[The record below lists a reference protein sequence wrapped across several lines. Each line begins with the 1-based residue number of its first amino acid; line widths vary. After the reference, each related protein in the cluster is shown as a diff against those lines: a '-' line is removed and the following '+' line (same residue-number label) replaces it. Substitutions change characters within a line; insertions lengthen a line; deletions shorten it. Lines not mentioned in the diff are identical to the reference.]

1 MDAPVPVTV
10 AIADDHTLV
19 RRGLRVMLAAEP
31 DIDVVAEAE
40 NGLQAVDAVRR
51 TRPDVIVMDVQ
62 MPELD
67 GIEATERIVAMGAAT
82 RVLVVTT
89 FDLDEYVFSALR
101 AGAAGFLLKEAK
113 PSELAG
119 AVRTVAA
126 GDGLLAPRVTR
137 RLVEHFADRPAPGAA
152 APAAL
157 EQLSHRELEVLRL
170 IARGMSNAEIAAE
183 LFLSDKTVKSH
194 VTRVL
199 AKLGLTSRSQA
210 VVWAYESGVVRVGEA
225 APVTG

>member
-1 MDAPVPVTV
+1 VETPPPVTV
-10 AIADDHTLV
+10 AIADDHELV
-19 RRGLRVMLAAEP
+19 RRGLRVMLDAEP
-31 DIDVVAEAE
+31 DLTVVAEAE
-40 NGLQAVDAVRR
+40 DGRQAVDAVRR

-62 MPELD
+62 MPVLD
-67 GIEATERIVAMGAAT
+67 GIEATQQIVAAGAAT

-101 AGAAGFLLKEAK
+101 SGAAGFLLKEAK
-113 PSELAG
+113 PAELAR

-126 GDGLLAPRVTR
+126 GDALLAPRVTR
-137 RLVEHFADRPAPGAA
+137 RLVEHFAARPAATPVGEGYKDLTA
-152 APAAL
+152 
-157 EQLSHRELEVLRL
+157 RELEVLKL
-170 IARGMSNAEIAAE
+170 IARGLSNREIGAE

-210 VVWAYESGVVRVGEA
+210 VVHAYETGVVRVGDA
-225 APVTG
+225 DPVTR